1 MAEEVLPAGGAKLQ
15 SFIDQECQKT
25 EGFAPICVALINAL
39 IPAIEQLVAQDLPPQ
54 TVCVKL
60 SLCTSSQVQVKA
72 PVGSASEVCGVCKAV
87 VGYAENDVEN
97 GDLQKLAD
105 NLCNNLGQQYASM
118 CKVVVSMAMP
128 EIKKQLNQ
136 PGASPQSICSD
147 VHLCPASSA
156 LVGWNSNPEICDVC
170 MGAAQALVDELTDPT
185 IQKDIQQ
192 ALLTVCKIVPG
203 SERDTCNMII
213 NNYFGAI
220 WSEVLSFLNA
230 KEICTLTKLCT
241 S

>member
-1 MAEEVLPAGGAKLQ
+1 MEGGWFCGMCTSLVQAAENAAVNNEQGLEK
-15 SFIDQECQKT
+15 FIDQYCTQFFGNGFGGSLCCTAVDALVGPLLNEITQK
-25 EGFAPICVALINAL
+25 
-39 IPAIEQLVAQDLPPQ
+39 LPPAQ
-54 TVCVKL
+54 VCGDVG
-60 SLCTSSQVQVKA
+60 LCSVGMHA
-72 PVGSASEVCGVCKAV
+72 PVS
-87 VGYAENDVEN
+87 
-97 GDLQKLAD
+97 
-105 NLCNNLGQQYASM
+105 
-118 CKVVVSMAMP
+118 
-128 EIKKQLNQ
+128 
-136 PGASPQSICSD
+136 SPLI
-147 VHLCPASSA
+147 
-156 LVGWNSNPEICDVC
+156 GWNSNTEICDVC